1 MNVFYQLFRVKENAS
16 QRLHTARK
24 QSARTILLLTALA
37 TVTLNACRDDD
48 MLSALQYES
57 NDNAT
62 RAEFVNTSGLTVS
75 ATPLTGYAAYA
86 GYTYSPGC
94 RVPLVGEGRVV
105 NNLTQS
111 LVNVLSADNRVEY
124 VVNDQLDDYVSFEG
138 VADINTGLPILSV
151 KDVNRV
157 YYDAKGIKVGFAYQ
171 TTGSVLGLS
180 VLSGFRIETYL
191 KGVRQDWSTTQGS
204 GDSFELLNLNLL
216 NVAGGLSEVSFTT
229 DKPFDEVRIG
239 NSSIDVT
246 ALGGM
251 KFYYAFVGDNEEKIA
266 AEAPLGYTD
275 YQHAEGEETYSIP
288 IIGGLISEGWMN
300 CSDLTDS
307 DPSNGDLFATI
318 SALSFKKYRVNFK
331 SDIPA
336 ESEIGFNITTADLLE
351 ADLSGTI
358 LHALDADNNSIQTIN
373 LSTGISLSAVSG
385 NKSHLSFKTEKTARG
400 IQVDF
405 PISVKLGATYLHYA
419 YSRDPV
425 TVDVSSEFSLGND
438 TIWSDRYTL
447 PATNYNGGSVS
458 YRVEPAG
465 GVTPSLEGNQITGMT
480 ADGDYV
486 VTAEYTSP
494 DGKKHIIQKAI
505 ITRKSTQTE
514 EGCNNWMINTGDITG
529 YKAQA
534 TMDSGGEL
542 LDLFSQTHS
551 ADNLVDSDPD
561 NYAECISALSLIQ
574 ARGIVA
580 VTSASPI
587 TLNEKSRVGFV
598 MQTSNTL
605 LSADVLRFFFIRLY
619 NGTEEVGNSL
629 TQTNNAVGVGL
640 LGGDGSQLRFYL
652 ETEGTTFDRVELWTA
667 GLLNLNLNKFRL
679 YYAFY
684 ETTTCANQSSTSA
697 ACMELITAQKH
708 GAEINYSETGSSS
721 VVSVGSTLDNLA
733 NVLDNSL
740 TTHAQ
745 IVKVASVIG
754 RTTIAVKFNETGA
767 GQPVGAVIS
776 NPAYLA
782 NVGLLSQISL
792 VAYKGGTAVADNT
805 TSGGVASVEVIG
817 NDGLS
822 TIEVTPQ
829 SPYDEV
835 RITFPSVAEVGDVIN
850 VHGFYTRPDL
860 NNNGIPDCAEE
871 PDDQTMVQVET
882 WDRHVCA
889 DARTQLGTIEI
900 TLSGLKEGTTYSAR
914 LTCYPYNGV
923 GQTEERD
930 VTSTAAGSDGQ
941 AILKVSLPVGNYS
954 ISGLPYNG
962 LHAQVHPL
970 QTTWKKAAADTDW
983 NNWYNWTNGSPWT
996 CTNVVVPGG
1005 AKHYPELTAWNKTDS
1020 FWGANHCSYIHFE
1033 PGAAVLNTHYLDYD
1047 GAYVEMLLSGG
1058 SFHNV
1063 AAPLHGM
1070 VTGDMFVS
1078 PEMPAYFTPL
1088 DATSYPEVRHNPIV
1102 RQRMWSRTVPY
1113 ATSSGT
1119 GGTWAAE
1126 AKWSRTFNAV
1136 NQAYDE
1142 GQGFSMKVGD
1152 ALNGSTGYRL
1162 RFPKAYDTYHY
1173 FTLGGVQTGSPVG
1186 IDRGSLDGRFV
1197 YEAESSYNPEDGSG
1211 TTFACTLTNQNG
1223 GSTEFVAG
1231 NPFMSYLDIRQLLTD
1246 NTGISAIRVETEEG
1260 YVTYSLG
1267 ADGNLQATTTG
1278 TAAQNSVL
1286 APMQAFYVSAQAEGQ
1301 RLDITYTE
1309 KMFVQPQATQS
1320 STRSSATSGVRPETL
1335 AVSAVTAQGRS
1346 TCLVSYSN
1354 TATDAF
1360 RTGEDIPVLIDRECL
1375 PKVKVYTVA
1384 DQRALDIQR
1393 VKDGHRIALGFL
1405 TDTPQQAQLTLDYGS
1420 RWKGWTLVD
1429 TRTQTR
1435 HRLDGNRLTLTV
1447 DGLTAGEG
1455 RFNLEKTEQ

>member
-16 QRLHTARK
+16 QRLHTARR
-24 QSARTILLLTALA
+24 QSAHAILLLTALA

-75 ATPLTGYAAYA
+75 PTPLTDNKVYA

-157 YYDAKGIKVGFAYQ
+157 YYNTKGIKVGFAYQ

-180 VLSGFRIETYL
+180 VLSGFWIETYL
-191 KGVRQDWSTTQGS
+191 KGVRQDGSTTQGS

-288 IIGGLISEGWMN
+288 LIGGLLGEGWAN
-300 CSDLTDS
+300 CSKLTDN
-307 DPSNGDLFATI
+307 DPNNGDLFATI

-385 NKSHLSFKTEKTARG
+385 NKSYLSFKTEKTARG
-400 IQVDF
+400 IRVDF
-405 PISVKLGATYLHYA
+405 PVSVKLGATYLHYA

-458 YRVEPAG
+458 YRVEPAN
-465 GVTPSLEGNQITGMT
+465 GVTPSLQGNQITGMT
-480 ADGDYV
+480 ADGNYV
-486 VTAEYTSP
+486 VTAEYTSA

-529 YKAQA
+529 YQAQA
-534 TMDSGGEL
+534 TMDSGGQL
-542 LDLFSQTHS
+542 IDLFSQTHS

-580 VTSASPI
+580 VTSESPI

-652 ETEGTTFDRVELWTA
+652 ETEATTFDRVELWTA

-684 ETTTCANQSSTSA
+684 EPTTCANQSGTSA
-697 ACMELITAQKH
+697 ACMELITTQKH
-708 GAEINYSETGSSS
+708 GAEINYSETGSSAA
-721 VVSVGSTLDNLA
+721 VSVGSTLNNLA

-745 IVKVASVIG
+745 IVKVVNVIG
-754 RTTIAVKFNETGA
+754 RTTIAVKFNEIGA

-776 NPAYLA
+776 NPAYLT

-835 RITFPSVAEVGDVIN
+835 RITFPSVADVGEVIN

-871 PDDQTMVQVET
+871 PDDQTTVQVET

-889 DARTQLGTIEI
+889 DARTQQGTIGI
-900 TLSGLKEGTTYSAR
+900 TLSGLKEGTIYSAR

-923 GQTEERD
+923 GQTEERN

-941 AILKVSLPVGNYS
+941 AILEVSLPVGDYS

-983 NNWYNWTNGSPWT
+983 NNWNNWTNGSPWT
-996 CTNVVVPGG
+996 CTNVVIPGG
-1005 AKHYPELTAWNKTDS
+1005 AKHYPELTAWSGTDS

-1047 GAYVEMLLSGG
+1047 GAYVEMLLSGD

-1088 DATSYPEVRHNPIV
+1088 NATSYPEVRHNPIV

-1126 AKWSRTFNAV
+1126 AEWSRTFNAV
-1136 NQAYDE
+1136 NEAYDE

-1152 ALNGSTGYRL
+1152 ALDGNTGYRL

-1173 FTLGGVQTGSPVG
+1173 FTLGGVQTGSPVS
-1186 IDRGSLDGRFV
+1186 IDRDNLDGRFV
-1197 YEAESSYNPEDGSG
+1197 YEGTSYNPANGSG
-1211 TTFACTLTNQNG
+1211 TTFTYTLTNENEE
-1223 GSTEFVAG
+1223 STEFVAG
-1231 NPFMSYLDIRQLLTD
+1231 NPFMSYLDIRQLLKR

-1267 ADGNLQATTTG
+1267 TDGSLQATTTG
-1278 TAAQNSVL
+1278 TAAQNGVL

-1301 RLDITYTE
+1301 SLGITYIE
-1309 KMFVQPQATQS
+1309 SMFVQPQATQS

-1405 TDTPQQAQLTLDYGS
+1405 TDTPQQTQLTLDYGS
-1420 RWKGWTLVD
+1420 QWKGWTLVD

-1455 RFNLEKTEQ
+1455 RFYLEKTEQ

>member
-16 QRLHTARK
+16 QRLHTARR
-24 QSARTILLLTALA
+24 QSAHAILLLTALA

-75 ATPLTGYAAYA
+75 ATPLTDNKVYA
-86 GYTYSPGC
+86 GYTYSPNC

-111 LVNVLSADNRVEY
+111 LVNVLSADNQVEY
-124 VVNDQLDDYVSFEG
+124 LVNDRLDDYVSFKG
-138 VADINTGLPILSV
+138 VAEINTGLPILSV

-191 KGVRQDWSTTQGS
+191 KGVWQDGSTTEGS
-204 GDSFELLNLNLL
+204 GDSFKLLNLNLL
-216 NVAGGLSEVSFTT
+216 NVAGGLSEISFTT

-239 NSSIDVT
+239 HSSINLT

-275 YQHAEGEETYSIP
+275 YQNAEGQIYANIAG
-288 IIGGLISEGWMN
+288 IGGWVNNGSLVDDNPDNGPICELLTGLLSGGLSCRVNFGTTIAQGSEIGYYATGGGLA
-300 CSDLTDS
+300 SITLGKTSLTVYDKKTNTL
-307 DPSNGDLFATI
+307 DAINTETGVGV
-318 SALSFKKYRVNFK
+318 SALSGGARQFSMILNKDNAQILEL
-331 SDIPA
+331 DLPA
-336 ESEIGFNITTADLLE
+336 GL
-351 ADLSGTI
+351 
-358 LHALDADNNSIQTIN
+358 N
-373 LSTGISLSAVSG
+373 LLSAV
-385 NKSHLSFKTEKTARG
+385 
-400 IQVDF
+400 QV
-405 PISVKLGATYLHYA
+405 HYA

-447 PATNYNGGSVS
+447 PATNYNGGRVS
-458 YRVEPAG
+458 YRVEPAN
-465 GVTPSLEGNQITGMT
+465 GVTPSLQGNQITGMT
-480 ADGDYV
+480 ADGNYV
-486 VTAEYTSP
+486 VTAEYTSA
-494 DGKKHIIQKAI
+494 DGEKQIIQKAI

-514 EGCNNWMINTGDITG
+514 EGCNNRMINTGDITG
-529 YKAQA
+529 YQAQA
-534 TMDSGGEL
+534 TMDSGGQL
-542 LDLFSQTHS
+542 IDLFSQTHS

-580 VTSASPI
+580 VTSTSPI

-652 ETEGTTFDRVELWTA
+652 ETEATTFDRVELWTA

-684 ETTTCANQSSTSA
+684 EPTTCANQSGTSA
-697 ACMELITAQKH
+697 ACMELITTQKH
-708 GAEINYSETGSSS
+708 GAEINYSETGSSAA
-721 VVSVGSTLDNLA
+721 VSVGSTLDNLA

-745 IVKVASVIG
+745 IVKVATVIG
-754 RTTIAVKFNETGA
+754 RTTIAVKFNEIGA

-776 NPAYLA
+776 NPAYLV

-835 RITFPSVAEVGDVIN
+835 RITFPSVADVADAIN

-871 PDDQTMVQVET
+871 PDDQTTVQVET
-882 WDRHVCA
+882 WDHHVCA
-889 DARTQLGTIEI
+889 DAGTQQGTIGI
-900 TLSGLKEGTTYSAR
+900 TLSGLKEGTTYSAQ

-941 AILKVSLPVGNYS
+941 AILKVSLPVGDYS

-983 NNWYNWTNGSPWT
+983 NNWNNWTNGSPWT
-996 CTNVVVPGG
+996 CTKVVIPGG
-1005 AKHYPELTAWNKTDS
+1005 ATRYPKLTAWNETDS

-1047 GAYVEMLLSGG
+1047 GAYVEMLLSGD

-1088 DATSYPEVRHNPIV
+1088 DATNYPEVRHNPIV

-1126 AKWSRTFNAV
+1126 AEWSRTFNAV
-1136 NQAYDE
+1136 NEAYDE

-1152 ALNGSTGYRL
+1152 ALDGNTSYRL
-1162 RFPKAYDTYHY
+1162 RFPKAYDEYHY
-1173 FTLGGVQTGSPVG
+1173 FTLGGVQTGNPVG

-1197 YEAESSYNPEDGSG
+1197 YEETGYNPANGSG
-1211 TTFACTLTNQNG
+1211 TTFACTLTNEDG

-1231 NPFMSYLDIRQLLTD
+1231 NPFMSYLDIRQLLKD

-1260 YVTYSLG
+1260 NVTYSLG
-1267 ADGNLQATTTG
+1267 TDGSLQATTTG
-1278 TAAQNSVL
+1278 TAAQNGVL

-1301 RLDITYTE
+1301 SLGITYTE
-1309 KMFVQPQATQS
+1309 SMFVQPQAAQA
-1320 STRSSATSGVRPETL
+1320 STRSTATSGVRPETL

-1405 TDTPQQAQLTLDYGS
+1405 TDTPQQTQLTLDYGS

-1455 RFNLEKTEQ
+1455 RFYLEKTEQ

>member
-16 QRLHTARK
+16 QRLHTARR

-62 RAEFVNTSGLTVS
+62 RADFVNTSGLTVS
-75 ATPLTGYAAYA
+75 PTRLTGYAAYA

-157 YYDAKGIKVGFAYQ
+157 YYNNTKGIKVGFAYQ

-180 VLSGFRIETYL
+180 VLSGFWIETYL
-191 KGVRQDWSTTQGS
+191 KGVKQDGSTTQGS

-216 NVAGGLSEVSFTT
+216 NVAGGLSEISFTT
-229 DKPFDEVRIG
+229 KKPFDEVRIG
-239 NSSIDVT
+239 NSSINVT

-288 IIGGLISEGWMN
+288 LIGGLFREGWIN
-300 CSDLTDS
+300 CSELTDS
-307 DPSNGDLFATI
+307 DPSNGDLYSMI

-385 NKSHLSFKTEKTARG
+385 NKSYLSFKTEKTARG
-400 IQVDF
+400 IRVDF
-405 PISVKLGATYLHYA
+405 PVSVKLGATYLHYA

-458 YRVEPAG
+458 YRVEPAN

-480 ADGDYV
+480 ADGNYV
-486 VTAEYTSP
+486 VTAEYTSA
-494 DGKKHIIQKAI
+494 DGKKKIIQKAI
-505 ITRKSTQTE
+505 ITRKSTQTK
-514 EGCNNWMINTGDITG
+514 EGCNNRMINTGDIKG
-529 YKAQA
+529 YQA
-534 TMDSGGEL
+534 EATIDSGGQL
-542 LDLFSQTHS
+542 IDLFSQTHS
-551 ADNLVDSDPD
+551 AGNLVDSKPD

-629 TQTNNAVGVGL
+629 TQTNNTVGVGL

-684 ETTTCANQSSTSA
+684 EPTTCANQSGTSA
-697 ACMELITAQKH
+697 ACMELITTQKH
-708 GAEINYSETGSSS
+708 GAEINYSETGSSAA
-721 VVSVGSTLDNLA
+721 VSVGSTLDNLA

-754 RTTIAVKFNETGA
+754 RTTIAVKFNEIGA

-776 NPAYLA
+776 NPAYLT

-792 VAYKGGTAVADNT
+792 VAYTGGTAVADNT

-817 NDGLS
+817 DDGLS

-835 RITFPSVAEVGDVIN
+835 RITFPSVADVGKVIN

-871 PDDQTMVQVET
+871 PDDQTTVQVKT
-882 WDRHVCA
+882 WDHHVCA
-889 DARTQLGTIEI
+889 DAGTQQGTIGI

-923 GQTEERD
+923 GQTVECN
-930 VTSTAAGSDGQ
+930 VTSAPAGSNGQ
-941 AILKVSLPVGNYS
+941 TILEVSLPVGDYS

-983 NNWYNWTNGSPWT
+983 NNWNNWTNGSPWT
-996 CTNVVVPGG
+996 CTNVVIPGG
-1005 AKHYPELTAWNKTDS
+1005 ATRYPELTAWNKTDS
-1020 FWGANHCSYIHFE
+1020 FWGANYCSYIHFE

-1047 GAYVEMLLSGG
+1047 GAYVEMLLSEG

-1088 DATSYPEVRHNPIV
+1088 NATSYPEVRHNPIV

-1126 AKWSRTFNAV
+1126 AEWSRTFNAV

-1152 ALNGSTGYRL
+1152 ALDGNTSYRL
-1162 RFPKAYDTYHY
+1162 RFPKAYDEYHY
-1173 FTLGGVQTGSPVG
+1173 FTLGGVQTGSPVR
-1186 IDRGSLDGRFV
+1186 INRDKDGRFV
-1197 YEAESSYNPEDGSG
+1197 YEETGYNPEDGSG
-1211 TTFACTLTNQNG
+1211 TTFTYTLTNENG
-1223 GSTEFVAG
+1223 ESTEFVAG
-1231 NPFMSYLDIRQLLTD
+1231 NPFMSYLDIRQLLTR

-1260 YVTYSLG
+1260 YVTYTLET
-1267 ADGNLQATTTG
+1267 DGSLQATTTG
-1278 TAAQNSVL
+1278 TAAQNGVL
-1286 APMQAFYVSAQAEGQ
+1286 APMQAFYVSAQAKGQ
-1301 RLDITYTE
+1301 SLGITYTE
-1309 KMFVQPQATQS
+1309 SMFVQPQATQA

-1405 TDTPQQAQLTLDYGS
+1405 IDTPQQAQLTLDYGS

-1455 RFNLEKTEQ
+1455 RFYLEKTEQ

>member
-1 MNVFYQLFRVKENAS
+1 MNRFYQLFRGKEFAS
-16 QRLHTARK
+16 QRIQTLRK
-24 QSARTILLLTALA
+24 HFASIIHLLAVLI
-37 TVTLNACRDDD
+37 TVTLNACYDDG
-48 MLSALQYES
+48 MFSYLQYES
-57 NDNAT
+57 T
-62 RAEFVNTSGLTVS
+62 GNTSRLIFTNTSALAVS
-75 ATPLTGYAAYA
+75 TTPITEYG
-86 GYTYSPGC
+86 GYTYSPTC

-138 VADINTGLPILSV
+138 VADINTDLPILSV

-157 YYDAKGIKVGFAYQ
+157 YYNNEGIKVGFAYQ
-171 TTGSVLGLS
+171 TTGSVLELS

-191 KGVRQDWSTTQGS
+191 KGVKQDGSTTQGS
-204 GDSFELLNLNLL
+204 GDSFKLLNLNLL
-216 NVAGGLSEVSFTT
+216 NVAGGLSEISFTT
-229 DKPFDEVRIG
+229 KKPFDEVRIC

-275 YQHAEGEETYSIP
+275 YQQAEGEETSL
-288 IIGGLISEGWMN
+288 IGGLLGEGWAN
-300 CSDLTDS
+300 CSKLTDN
-307 DPSNGDLFATI
+307 DPNNGDLFATI

-385 NKSHLSFKTEKTARG
+385 NKSYLSFKTEKTARG
-400 IQVDF
+400 IRVDF
-405 PISVKLGATYLHYA
+405 PVSVKLGATYLHYA

-458 YRVEPAG
+458 YRVEPAQAG
-465 GVTPSLEGNQITGMT
+465 GVTPNLQSNQITGMT

-486 VTAEYTSP
+486 VTAEYTSA
-494 DGKKHIIQKAI
+494 DGKKKIIQKAI

-529 YKAQA
+529 YQAQV
-534 TMDSGGEL
+534 TMDSGGQL
-542 LDLFSQTHS
+542 IDLFSKTHS

-580 VTSASPI
+580 VTSDHKI
-587 TLNEKSRVGFV
+587 QLNGKSRVGFV

-629 TQTNNAVGVGL
+629 TQTNNTVGVGL

-652 ETEGTTFDRVELWTA
+652 ETEATTFDRVELWTA
-667 GLLNLNLNKFRL
+667 GLPNLNLNKFRL
-679 YYAFY
+679 YYALY
-684 ETTTCANQSSTSA
+684 EPTTCANQSGTSA
-697 ACMELITAQKH
+697 ACMELITTQKH
-708 GAEINYSETGSSS
+708 GAEINYSETGSSAA
-721 VVSVGSTLDNLA
+721 VSVGSTLNNLA

-754 RTTIAVKFNETGA
+754 RTTIAVKFNEIGA

-792 VAYKGGTAVADNT
+792 VAYKDGTAVADNT

-835 RITFPSVAEVGDVIN
+835 RITFPSVAAVDDAIN

-871 PDDQTMVQVET
+871 PDDQTTVQVKT
-882 WDRHVCA
+882 WDHHVCA
-889 DARTQLGTIEI
+889 DARTQQGTIGI

-941 AILKVSLPVGNYS
+941 AILKVSLPVGDYS

-983 NNWYNWTNGSPWT
+983 NNWNNWTNGSPWT
-996 CTNVVVPGG
+996 CTNVVIPGG
-1005 AKHYPELTAWNKTDS
+1005 ATRYPELTAWNETDS
-1020 FWGANHCSYIHFE
+1020 FWGANHCRYIHFE

-1126 AKWSRTFNAV
+1126 AEWSRTFNAV
-1136 NQAYDE
+1136 NEAYGK

-1152 ALNGSTGYRL
+1152 ALDGNTSYRL

-1173 FTLGGVQTGSPVG
+1173 FTLGGVQTGSPVS

-1197 YEAESSYNPEDGSG
+1197 YEETGYNPANGSG
-1211 TTFACTLTNQNG
+1211 TTFACTLTNEDG

-1231 NPFMSYLDIRQLLTD
+1231 NPFMSYLDIRQLLTR

-1267 ADGNLQATTTG
+1267 TDGSLQATTTG
-1278 TAAQNSVL
+1278 TAAQNGVL

-1301 RLDITYTE
+1301 SLDITYTE
-1309 KMFVQPQATQS
+1309 SMFVQPQATQS

-1335 AVSAVTAQGRS
+1335 AVSAATAQGRS

-1384 DQRALDIQR
+1384 GQRALDIQR

-1455 RFNLEKTEQ
+1455 RFYLEKTEQ

>member
-1 MNVFYQLFRVKENAS
+1 MNRFYQLFRGKEFAS
-16 QRLHTARK
+16 QRIQTLRK
-24 QSARTILLLTALA
+24 HFASIIHLLAVLI
-37 TVTLNACRDDD
+37 TVTLNACYDDG
-48 MLSALQYES
+48 MFSYLQYES
-57 NDNAT
+57 T
-62 RAEFVNTSGLTVS
+62 GNTSRLIFTNTSALAVS
-75 ATPLTGYAAYA
+75 TTPITEYG
-86 GYTYSPGC
+86 GYTYSPTC

-124 VVNDQLDDYVSFEG
+124 LVNDRLDDYVSFEG

-157 YYDAKGIKVGFAYQ
+157 YYNNKGIKVGFAYQ

-180 VLSGFRIETYL
+180 VLSGFWIETYL
-191 KGVRQDWSTTQGS
+191 KGVKQDRSTTQGS
-204 GDSFELLNLNLL
+204 GESFKLLNLNLL

-229 DKPFDEVRIG
+229 KKPFDEVRIG

-275 YQHAEGEETYSIP
+275 YQHAEGEYYANVLGIGTWTTCESLVDDNPDNGP
-288 IIGGLISEGWMN
+288 ICELLTGLLSGGLSCRVNFGTTIAKGSEIGYYATGGGLA
-300 CSDLTDS
+300 SITLGETSLTVYDKKTKKL
-307 DPSNGDLFATI
+307 DAINTETGVGV
-318 SALSFKKYRVNFK
+318 SALSGGARQFSMILNKDNAQILEL
-331 SDIPA
+331 DLPA
-336 ESEIGFNITTADLLE
+336 GL
-351 ADLSGTI
+351 
-358 LHALDADNNSIQTIN
+358 N
-373 LSTGISLSAVSG
+373 LLSAV
-385 NKSHLSFKTEKTARG
+385 
-400 IQVDF
+400 QV
-405 PISVKLGATYLHYA
+405 HYA

-458 YRVEPAG
+458 YRVEPAN

-486 VTAEYTSP
+486 VTAEYTSA
-494 DGKKHIIQKAI
+494 DGKKKIIQKAI

-514 EGCNNWMINTGDITG
+514 EGCNNRMINTGGITG
-529 YKAQA
+529 YQAQA
-534 TMDSGGEL
+534 TMDSGGQL
-542 LDLFSQTHS
+542 IDLFSKTHS

-587 TLNEKSRVGFV
+587 TLTGKNRVGFV

-619 NGTEEVGNSL
+619 NGTKEVGNSL
-629 TQTNNAVGVGL
+629 TQTNNTVGVGL
-640 LGGDGSQLRFYL
+640 LGGGGSQLRFYL
-652 ETEGTTFDRVELWTA
+652 ETEATTFDRVELWTA

-684 ETTTCANQSSTSA
+684 EPTTCANQSGTSA
-697 ACMELITAQKH
+697 ACMELITTQKH
-708 GAEINYSETGSSS
+708 GAEINYSETGSSAA
-721 VVSVGSTLDNLA
+721 VSVGSTLNNLA

-754 RTTIAVKFNETGA
+754 RTTIAVKFNEIGA

-776 NPAYLA
+776 NPAYLT

-835 RITFPSVAEVGDVIN
+835 RITFPSVVDVGEVIN

-871 PDDQTMVQVET
+871 PDDQTTVQVKT
-882 WDRHVCA
+882 WDHHVCA
-889 DARTQLGTIEI
+889 DAGTQQGTIGI

-941 AILKVSLPVGNYS
+941 AILEVSLPVGDYS

-983 NNWYNWTNGSPWT
+983 NNWNNWTNGSPWT
-996 CTNVVVPGG
+996 CTNVVIPGG
-1005 AKHYPELTAWNKTDS
+1005 APRYPKLTPWNETDS

-1088 DATSYPEVRHNPIV
+1088 DATNYPEVRHNPIV

-1126 AKWSRTFNAV
+1126 AEWSRTFNAV
-1136 NQAYDE
+1136 NEAYDE

-1173 FTLGGVQTGSPVG
+1173 FTLGGVQTGSPVSIG
-1186 IDRGSLDGRFV
+1186 RGSQNGRFV
-1197 YEAESSYNPEDGSG
+1197 YEGTGYNPANGSG
-1211 TTFACTLTNQNG
+1211 TTFAYTLTNENG

-1231 NPFMSYLDIRQLLTD
+1231 NPFMSYLDIRQLLTR

-1267 ADGNLQATTTG
+1267 TDGSLQATTTG
-1278 TAAQNSVL
+1278 TAAQNGVL

-1301 RLDITYTE
+1301 SLGITYTE
-1309 KMFVQPQATQS
+1309 SMFVQPQAAQA
-1320 STRSSATSGVRPETL
+1320 STRGTATSGVRPETL
-1335 AVSAVTAQGRS
+1335 AVSAATAKGRS

-1435 HRLDGNRLTLTV
+1435 HRLGGNRLTLTV

-1455 RFNLEKTEQ
+1455 RFYLEKTEQ

>member
-16 QRLHTARK
+16 QRLHTARR
-24 QSARTILLLTALA
+24 QSAHAILLLTALA

-75 ATPLTGYAAYA
+75 ATPLTDNKVYA
-86 GYTYSPGC
+86 GYTYSPNC

-157 YYDAKGIKVGFAYQ
+157 YYNNEGIKVGFAYQ

-180 VLSGFRIETYL
+180 VLSGFWIETYL
-191 KGVRQDWSTTQGS
+191 KGVKQDGSTTQGS
-204 GDSFELLNLNLL
+204 GDSFKLLNLNLL
-216 NVAGGLSEVSFTT
+216 NVAGGLSEISFTT
-229 DKPFDEVRIG
+229 KKPFDEVRIG
-239 NSSIDVT
+239 NSSINVT

-275 YQHAEGEETYSIP
+275 YQNAEGEETSL
-288 IIGGLISEGWMN
+288 IGGLFSEGWIN
-300 CSDLTDS
+300 CSELTDS

-385 NKSHLSFKTEKTARG
+385 NKSYLSFKTEKTARG
-400 IQVDF
+400 IRVDF
-405 PISVKLGATYLHYA
+405 PVSVKLGATYLHYA

-480 ADGDYV
+480 ADGNYV
-486 VTAEYTSP
+486 VTAEYTSA
-494 DGKKHIIQKAI
+494 DGKKQIIQKAI

-514 EGCNNWMINTGDITG
+514 EGCNNRMINTGDITG
-529 YKAQA
+529 YLAQA
-534 TMDSGGEL
+534 TMDSGGQL
-542 LDLFSQTHS
+542 IDLFSQTHS

-580 VTSASPI
+580 VTSESPI
-587 TLNEKSRVGFV
+587 TLTGKNRVGFV

-652 ETEGTTFDRVELWTA
+652 ETEATTTFDRVELWTA

-684 ETTTCANQSSTSA
+684 EPTTCANQSGTSA
-697 ACMELITAQKH
+697 ACMELITTQKH
-708 GAEINYSETGSSS
+708 GAEINYSETGSSAA
-721 VVSVGSTLDNLA
+721 VSVGSTLNNLA

-745 IVKVASVIG
+745 IVKVVNVIG
-754 RTTIAVKFNETGA
+754 RTTIAVKFNEIGA

-776 NPAYLA
+776 NPAYLT

-835 RITFPSVAEVGDVIN
+835 RITFPSVADVGEVIN

-871 PDDQTMVQVET
+871 PDDQTTVQVKT
-882 WDRHVCA
+882 WNRHVCA
-889 DARTQLGTIEI
+889 DAETQQGTIRI
-900 TLSGLKEGTTYSAR
+900 TLSGLKEGSIYSAR

-941 AILKVSLPVGNYS
+941 AILEVSLPVGDYS

-983 NNWYNWTNGSPWT
+983 NNWNNWTNGSPWT
-996 CTNVVVPGG
+996 CTNVVIPGG
-1005 AKHYPELTAWNKTDS
+1005 ATRYPKLTAWNETDS

-1033 PGAAVLNTHYLDYD
+1033 PGAAVLNTHYLDYA

-1126 AKWSRTFNAV
+1126 AEWSRTFNAV
-1136 NQAYDE
+1136 NEAYGK

-1173 FTLGGVQTGSPVG
+1173 FTLGGVQTGSPVS
-1186 IDRGSLDGRFV
+1186 IDRDNLDGRFV
-1197 YEAESSYNPEDGSG
+1197 YEGTSYNPANGSG
-1211 TTFACTLTNQNG
+1211 TTFTYTLTNENEE
-1223 GSTEFVAG
+1223 STEFVAG
-1231 NPFMSYLDIRQLLTD
+1231 NPFMSYLDIRQLLKR

-1267 ADGNLQATTTG
+1267 TDGSLQATTTG
-1278 TAAQNSVL
+1278 TAAQNGVL

-1301 RLDITYTE
+1301 SLGITYIE
-1309 KMFVQPQATQS
+1309 SMFVQPQATQS

-1405 TDTPQQAQLTLDYGS
+1405 TDTPQQTQLTLDYGS
-1420 RWKGWTLVD
+1420 QWKGWTLVD

-1455 RFNLEKTEQ
+1455 RFYLEKTEQ

>member
-1 MNVFYQLFRVKENAS
+1 MNVFYQLFRGKENAS

-75 ATPLTGYAAYA
+75 ATPLTDNKIYA

-111 LVNVLSADNRVEY
+111 LVNVLSAENRVEY

-157 YYDAKGIKVGFAYQ
+157 YYNNTKGIKVGFAYQ

-180 VLSGFRIETYL
+180 VLSGFWIETYL
-191 KGVRQDWSTTQGS
+191 KGVKQDGSTTQGS

-239 NSSIDVT
+239 HSSIDVT

-251 KFYYAFVGDNEEKIA
+251 KFYYAFVGDNDEKIA
-266 AEAPLGYTD
+266 AEGHYYTD
-275 YQHAEGEETYSIP
+275 ATTDEGEWLT
-288 IIGGLISEGWMN
+288 GLGN
-300 CSDLTDS
+300 TLKLVDS
-307 DPSNGDLFATI
+307 DITNSELIVLGG
-318 SALSFKKYRVNFK
+318 SMWVNFQ
-331 SDIPA
+331 SDIPVG
-336 ESEIGFNITTADLLE
+336 SELGFKIAQGGLLGIN
-351 ADLSGTI
+351 LGGTY
-358 LHALDADNNSIQTIN
+358 LRSLDADNNKVENIS
-373 LSTGISLSAVSG
+373 LETGIGISAIGGS
-385 NKSHLSFKTEKTARG
+385 NSTFSFKTTKACRG
-400 IQVDF
+400 I
-405 PISVKLGATYLHYA
+405 KLIIPFKLDVLSGTAVYYA

-447 PATNYNGGSVS
+447 PATHYNGGSVS
-458 YRVEPAG
+458 YRVEPAN
-465 GVTPSLEGNQITGMT
+465 GVTPSLQGNQITGMT

-486 VTAEYTSP
+486 VTAEYTSA

-505 ITRKSTQTE
+505 ITRKSTQTK
-514 EGCNNWMINTGDITG
+514 EGCNNRMINTGNVSG
-529 YKAQA
+529 YQAQA
-534 TMDSGGEL
+534 TMDSGGQL
-542 LDLFSQTHS
+542 IDLFSQTHS

-580 VTSASPI
+580 VTSDHKIQLSG
-587 TLNEKSRVGFV
+587 KSRVGFV

-684 ETTTCANQSSTSA
+684 EPTTCANQSSTSA

-754 RTTIAVKFNETGA
+754 RTTIAVKFNEIGA

-835 RITFPSVAEVGDVIN
+835 RITFPSVADVADAIN

-871 PDDQTMVQVET
+871 PDDQTTVQVET

-889 DARTQLGTIEI
+889 DAGTQQGTIGI
-900 TLSGLKEGTTYSAR
+900 TLSGLQEGSTYAAR

-923 GQTEERD
+923 GQTEKRD
-930 VTSTAAGSDGQ
+930 VTSTAAGSDGR
-941 AILKVSLPVGNYS
+941 AILKVSLPVGDYS

-970 QTTWKKAAADTDW
+970 QTTWKKDATDTDW
-983 NNWYNWTNGSPWT
+983 NNWNNWTNGSPWT
-996 CTNVVVPGG
+996 CTNVVIPGG
-1005 AKHYPELTAWNKTDS
+1005 AKHYPELTAWSGTDS

-1047 GAYVEMLLSGG
+1047 GAYVEMLLTGG

-1126 AKWSRTFNAV
+1126 AEWSRTFNAV
-1136 NQAYDE
+1136 NEAYDE

-1173 FTLGGVQTGSPVG
+1173 FTLGGVQTGNPVR
-1186 IDRGSLDGRFV
+1186 IDRDSQNGRFV
-1197 YEAESSYNPEDGSG
+1197 YEGTGYNPEDGSG
-1211 TTFACTLTNQNG
+1211 TTFAYTLTNENEE
-1223 GSTEFVAG
+1223 STEFVAG
-1231 NPFMSYLDIRQLLTD
+1231 NPFMSYLDIRQLLTG

-1260 YVTYSLG
+1260 CVTYSLG
-1267 ADGNLQATTTG
+1267 TDGSLQATTAGMAT
-1278 TAAQNSVL
+1278 QNDVL

-1301 RLDITYTE
+1301 SLGITYTE
-1309 KMFVQPQATQS
+1309 SMFVQPQAAQA
-1320 STRSSATSGVRPETL
+1320 STRGTATSGVRPETL
-1335 AVSAVTAQGRS
+1335 AVSAATAKGRS

-1405 TDTPQQAQLTLDYGS
+1405 IDTPQQAQLTLDYGD
-1420 RWKGWTLVD
+1420 RWNGWTLAD
-1429 TRTQTR
+1429 TYTQTR

-1455 RFNLEKTEQ
+1455 RFYLEKTEQ